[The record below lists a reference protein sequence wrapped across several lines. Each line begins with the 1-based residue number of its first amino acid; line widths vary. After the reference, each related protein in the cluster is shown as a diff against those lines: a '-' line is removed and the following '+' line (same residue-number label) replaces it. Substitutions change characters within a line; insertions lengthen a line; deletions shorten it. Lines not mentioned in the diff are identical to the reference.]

1 MYEQIY
7 EYLNNYF
14 NGSLYGFCKVH
25 STQHILFRLIQSWK
39 KELDNSGLMRTI
51 LMDISKAYACLPH
64 DLLIAKL
71 EAYGLDKPSLNMFN
85 DYLSFWKQ
93 RAKIGSSWS
102 DWDNVTRGIPHGS
115 ILGSL
120 LIYDIFIFLLI
131 IFSYLLKNLI
141 FRILL
146 TITHW
151 FIVEINSQWFW
162 KFYSIVCKPKSE
174 SRKVSIYHSWETP
187 AAKIFSY
194 NRVN

>member
-1 MYEQIY
+1 MQTFSCITVTIKCLWKGDVWTDLWILEQLF
-7 EYLNNYF
+7 EWLTLWF
-14 NGSLYGFCKVH
+14 LQG
-25 STQHILFRLIQSWK
+25 TQHILFRLIESWK
-39 KELDNSGLMRTI
+39 KELDNSGLMGTI
-51 LMDISKAYACLPH
+51 LMDISKAYACLLH
-64 DLLIAKL
+64 DLVIAKL
-71 EAYGLDKPSLNMFN
+71 EAYGLDKSSLNMFN

-93 RAKIGSSWS
+93 RAKFGSSWS
-102 DWDNVTRGIPHGS
+102 DWDNVSRGILQGS

-162 KFYSIVCKPKSE
+162 KF
-174 SRKVSIYHSWETP
+174 
-187 AAKIFSY
+187 
-194 NRVN
+194 